1 MGRQP
6 HFRRIGQDVY
16 FTAGSAESGN
26 MNQVRRREFLLATV
40 VPLIAPI
47 CAQAQRVKKPY
58 RIGVLGVGSQMLLQQ
73 SLNDLGYVDG
83 RDVVLENRNTEGR
96 SERGYDL
103 ALELVRL
110 KVDVIVAANPAAVL
124 SAKRA
129 TTTIPIVMM
138 HTPDPV
144 QLGFVSSLAKPT
156 GNITGV
162 TTLSIEMSIKQLE
175 LLREAVSRASRVAL
189 LWNPDNPWHPVTVK
203 DLQARGGSLGLQ
215 LQALDVRSPDAFDGA
230 FRAMTAERAQAIL
243 VLADPI
249 TFAHR
254 RRLADLAIR
263 HRMPMMGSLRD
274 YAEAG
279 SLMSYWADTT
289 DVYRRTASYVDRILK
304 GAKPGDLPI
313 EQPMTFELVVNLK
326 TAKAL
331 GLTIPPSIM
340 VQATR
345 VIE

>member
-1 MGRQP
+1 
-6 HFRRIGQDVY
+6 
-16 FTAGSAESGN
+16 
-26 MNQVRRREFLLATV
+26 
-40 VPLIAPI
+40 
-47 CAQAQRVKKPY
+47 
-58 RIGVLGVGSQMLLQQ
+58 
-73 SLNDLGYVDG
+73 LGYVEG
-83 RDVVLENRNTEGR
+83 RDVVFEFRHTEGK
-96 SERGYDL
+96 SERGDDL
-103 ALELVRL
+103 ALDLVRL

-162 TTLSIEMSIKQLE
+162 TTLSMEMSIKQLE

-189 LWNPDNPWHPVTVK
+189 LWNSDNPWHAVTVK
-203 DLQARGGSLGLQ
+203 GLQARGGSLGLQ
-215 LQALDVRSPDAFDGA
+215 VHAHNVRSADAFDSA
-230 FRAMTAERAQAIL
+230 FQAMTAERAEAIL
-243 VLADPI
+243 VLADPM
-249 TFAHR
+249 TFVHR

-263 HRMPMMGSLRD
+263 HRIPMIGSLRE

-279 SLMSYWADTT
+279 SLISYWADTT

-313 EQPMTFELVVNLK
+313 EQPTKFELVINLK
-326 TAKAL
+326 TAQAL
-331 GLTIPPSIM
+331 GLTIPRSLLLR
-340 VQATR
+340 ADE
-345 VIE
+345 VI